1 LNSGVEFNL
10 FWCGGLRVYRVLRV
24 RSSRG
29 ELDVKV
35 LFDTGASFT
44 VIRRDVAEKIGHI
57 LPTDVREV
65 TLADG
70 KTKLRVL
77 GYIPISTVLEGSPID
92 DIAYVIEELAEELI
106 VGVKVMEFYD
116 IKLDPSTNK
125 IIVGKNYSSFELYAY
140 N

>member
-1 LNSGVEFNL
+1 MKGE
-10 FWCGGLRVYRVLRV
+10 LRIYRVLRI
-24 RSSRG
+24 RSSKG
-29 ELDVKV
+29 ELAVKAC
-35 LFDTGASFT
+35 FNTGASFT
-44 VIRRDVAEKIGHI
+44 VMRRDVAEKVGHI

-70 KTKLRVL
+70 KTKLKVL

-92 DIAYVIEELAEELI
+92 DIAYVIDELAEELI
-106 VGVKVMEFYD
+106 IGVKVMEFYD

-125 IIVGKNYSSFELYAY
+125 IIVGKNYSSFELYAC

>member
-1 LNSGVEFNL
+1 VE
-10 FWCGGLRVYRVLRV
+10 LRIYRVLRV
-24 RSSRG
+24 RSSKG
-29 ELDVKV
+29 ELAVKA

-44 VIRRDVAEKIGHI
+44 VVRRDVAEKIGHI

-65 TLADG
+65 ALADG
-70 KTKLRVL
+70 KTKLKVL

-106 VGVKVMEFYD
+106 VGVRVMEFYD

-125 IIVGKNYSSFELYAY
+125 VIVGRNYSSFELYAH

>member
-1 LNSGVEFNL
+1 M
-10 FWCGGLRVYRVLRV
+10 LRIYRVLRV

-29 ELDVKV
+29 ELAVKA

-44 VIRRDVAEKIGHI
+44 VVRRDVAEKIGHI

-65 TLADG
+65 TLANG
-70 KTKLRVL
+70 KTKLKVI

-116 IKLDPSTNK
+116 IRLDPSTNR
-125 IIVGKNYSSFELYAY
+125 IIVGRNYSSFKLYVCG
-140 N
+140 

>member
-1 LNSGVEFNL
+1 VE
-10 FWCGGLRVYRVLRV
+10 LRIYRVLRV
-24 RSSRG
+24 RSSKG
-29 ELDVKV
+29 ELAVKA

-44 VIRRDVAEKIGHI
+44 VVRRDVAEKIGHI

-70 KTKLRVL
+70 KTKLKVL

-106 VGVKVMEFYD
+106 VGVRVMEFYD
-116 IKLDPSTNK
+116 IKLDSSTNR
-125 IIVGKNYSSFELYAY
+125 IIVGRNYSSFELYAR

>member
-1 LNSGVEFNL
+1 VE
-10 FWCGGLRVYRVLRV
+10 LRVYRVLRV
-24 RSSRG
+24 RSSKG
-29 ELDVKV
+29 ELAVKA

-44 VIRRDVAEKIGHI
+44 VVRRDVAEKIGHI

-70 KTKLRVL
+70 KTKLKVL

-106 VGVKVMEFYD
+106 VGARVMEFYD
-116 IKLDPSTNK
+116 IKLDPSTNR
-125 IIVGKNYSSFELYAY
+125 IIVGRNYSSFELYAH

>member
-1 LNSGVEFNL
+1 V
-10 FWCGGLRVYRVLRV
+10 WDLRVYRVLRV

-29 ELDVKV
+29 ELNVKA

-44 VIRRDVAEKIGHI
+44 VVRRDVAEKIGHI

-65 TLADG
+65 TLTDG
-70 KTKLRVL
+70 KTKLKVL

-116 IKLDPSTNK
+116 IKLDPSTNR

>member
-1 LNSGVEFNL
+1 V
-10 FWCGGLRVYRVLRV
+10 WDLRVYRVLKV

-29 ELDVKV
+29 ELDVKA

-44 VIRRDVAEKIGHI
+44 VVRRDVAEKIGHI

-70 KTKLRVL
+70 KTKLKVL

>member
-1 LNSGVEFNL
+1 V
-10 FWCGGLRVYRVLRV
+10 WDLRVYRVLRV

-29 ELDVKV
+29 ELNVKA

-44 VIRRDVAEKIGHI
+44 VVRRDVAEKIGHI
-57 LPTDVREV
+57 LPTDVKEV

-70 KTKLRVL
+70 KTKLKVL

>member
-1 LNSGVEFNL
+1 M
-10 FWCGGLRVYRVLRV
+10 WDLRVYRVLKV

-29 ELDVKV
+29 ELNVKA

-70 KTKLRVL
+70 KTKLKVL

>member
-1 LNSGVEFNL
+1 MKI
-10 FWCGGLRVYRVLRV
+10 YRSLRV
-24 RSSRG
+24 RSSKG
-29 ELDVKV
+29 ELTVRA

-44 VIRRDVAEKIGHI
+44 VVRRDVAERIGHM
-57 LPTDVREV
+57 LPTGVREV

-92 DIAYVIEELAEELI
+92 DVAYVVEELAEELI

-116 IKLDPSTNK
+116 IKLDPSTNR
-125 IIVGKNYSSFELYAY
+125 ITVGKNYSSFELYTC

>member
-1 LNSGVEFNL
+1 VE
-10 FWCGGLRVYRVLRV
+10 LRIYRVLRV
-24 RSSRG
+24 RSSKG
-29 ELDVKV
+29 ELAVKA

-44 VIRRDVAEKIGHI
+44 VVRRDVAEKIGHI

-65 TLADG
+65 TLANG
-70 KTKLRVL
+70 KTKLKVL

-106 VGVKVMEFYD
+106 VGVRVMEFYD
-116 IKLDPSTNK
+116 IKLDPSTNR
-125 IIVGKNYSSFELYAY
+125 IIVGRNYSSFELYAH

>member
-1 LNSGVEFNL
+1 MKI
-10 FWCGGLRVYRVLRV
+10 YRALKI
-24 RSSRG
+24 RSSKG
-29 ELDVKV
+29 ELTVKT

-44 VIRRDVAEKIGHI
+44 VIKKNVAEKIGHI
-57 LPTDVREV
+57 LPTEVKEV
-65 TLADG
+65 TLAEG
-70 KTKLRVL
+70 KTKLKVL

-106 VGVKVMEFYD
+106 IGVKVMEFYD

-125 IIVGKNYSSFELYAY
+125 IIVGKNYSSFELYTY

>member
-1 LNSGVEFNL
+1 M
-10 FWCGGLRVYRVLRV
+10 WGLRIYRVLRV

-29 ELDVKV
+29 ELNVKA

-44 VIRRDVAEKIGHI
+44 VVRRDVAEKIGHI

-70 KTKLRVL
+70 KTKLKVL

>member
-1 LNSGVEFNL
+1 V
-10 FWCGGLRVYRVLRV
+10 WDLRIYRVLRV

-29 ELDVKV
+29 ELNVKA
-35 LFDTGASFT
+35 LFDARASFT

-65 TLADG
+65 TLTDG
-70 KTKLRVL
+70 KTKLKVL

>member
-1 LNSGVEFNL
+1 LV
-10 FWCGGLRVYRVLRV
+10 VLRV
-24 RSSRG
+24 RSSKG
-29 ELDVKV
+29 ELAVKA

-44 VIRRDVAEKIGHI
+44 VVRRDVAEKIGHI

-70 KTKLRVL
+70 KTKLKVL

-106 VGVKVMEFYD
+106 VGVRVMEFYD
-116 IKLDPSTNK
+116 IKLDPSTNRV
-125 IIVGKNYSSFELYAY
+125 IVGRNYSSFELYAH

>member
-1 LNSGVEFNL
+1 M
-10 FWCGGLRVYRVLRV
+10 RIYRVLRV
-24 RSSRG
+24 RSSKG
-29 ELDVKV
+29 ELAVKA

-44 VIRRDVAEKIGHI
+44 VVRRDVAEKIGHI

-70 KTKLRVL
+70 KTKLKVL

-106 VGVKVMEFYD
+106 VGVRVMEFYD
-116 IKLDPSTNK
+116 IKLDSSTNR
-125 IIVGKNYSSFELYAY
+125 IIVGRNYSSFELYAH